1 MSTNYLMKKVPLLL
15 ISVVLVFLPV
25 SCLDL
30 DQEDPYQEMLE
41 EERIEL
47 AAYMEEHYPGVEPL
61 PSGLYYVELEAGTG
75 DSAMVGKNVR
85 VDYAGY
91 FLDGTMFDTSMDTAA
106 IRGDIY
112 VASKDYSP
120 LEFTLGYANLIYGV
134 QEGVSL
140 MREGGSARVF
150 FPSNLG
156 YGRGSGTI
164 PTNST
169 LIFDLYLLDVW
180 EF

>member
-1 MSTNYLMKKVPLLL
+1 MSSNYLMKKAPFLL
-15 ISVVLVFLPV
+15 ISVVLMLLPV

-30 DQEDPYQEMLE
+30 DQEDSYQEMLE
-41 EERIEL
+41 QERIEL

-75 DSAMVGKNVR
+75 DSAKVGNNVI

-91 FLDGTMFDTSMDTAA
+91 FLNGTMFDTSMDSAA
-106 IRGDIY
+106 IRGEIY
-112 VASKDYSP
+112 QASRIYNP
-120 LEFTLGYANLIYGV
+120 LEFTLGYANLIYGF
-134 QEGVSL
+134 QEGVSM
-140 MREGGSARVF
+140 MREGGAAKVF

-156 YGRGSGTI
+156 YGRGSGSI

-169 LIFDLYLLDVW
+169 LIFDLYLLEVS